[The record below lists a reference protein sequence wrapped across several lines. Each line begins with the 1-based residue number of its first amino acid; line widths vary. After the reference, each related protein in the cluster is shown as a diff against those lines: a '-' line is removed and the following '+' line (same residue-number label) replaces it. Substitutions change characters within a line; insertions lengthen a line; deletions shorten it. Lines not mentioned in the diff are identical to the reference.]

1 VEWLLQAVCS
11 FIATLGIAATF
22 GGPRRSLVH
31 IGLVGVAGWMTYYL
45 LTLAEVDAVPASFAG
60 AFAIAILAHGL
71 ARWYKQPS
79 TVFSVAGIIP
89 LVPGGLAYEAM
100 RAIVLNDYLES
111 LQYAARA
118 GILAG
123 AIVMGLVF
131 AEMFI
136 QLAARSRLS

>member
-1 VEWLLQAVCS
+1 
-11 FIATLGIAATF
+11 
-22 GGPRRSLVH
+22 
-31 IGLVGVAGWMTYYL
+31 MTYYL
-45 LTLAEVDAVPASFAG
+45 LTQAKVDAVLASFAG

-111 LQYAARA
+111 LQYAART
-118 GILAG
+118 GVLTG

-136 QLAARSRLS
+136 QLAARSRL